1 MSERC
6 LRFAVPVFPFFG
18 DDAGDA
24 VAEFLST
31 ENPCALTFDFHPL
44 KSPSALRGRLCSRFA
59 VPAFEI
65 DSRTTVPVRE
75 VSQKAEIGARTLRPK
90 FWKAFV
96 EPGGIPAETPPTDF
110 PPYSGKSP
118 KTVADAVSNARC
130 DRSVPAVEGAFCS
143 QSLARKAL
151 SEFVASGLFRY
162 AASRNDPNSGA
173 SSGLSFQFRNGTL
186 SSEEVVL
193 AVRRSG
199 VSDENVQ
206 AFLEE
211 FLIRRE
217 LSENF
222 CLYRGDDYDSIEAAP
237 AWALST
243 LRKHASD
250 ARDYRYSFG
259 EFESAATHDDLWN
272 ACQNELVTSGKIAP
286 YLRMYWAKKILEWSL
301 SPEEA
306 YGIAMTLNDR
316 YALDGRSPNGYV

>member
-1 MSERC
+1 M
-6 LRFAVPVFPFFG
+6 
-18 DDAGDA
+18 
-24 VAEFLST
+24 
-31 ENPCALTFDFHPL
+31 
-44 KSPSALRGRLCSRFA
+44 
-59 VPAFEI
+59 VPA
-65 DSRTTVPVRE
+65 RE

-96 EPGGIPAETPPTDF
+96 EPEGIPAETLPTDF

-118 KTVADAVSNARC
+118 EAVADAVSNARC
-130 DRSVPAVEGAFCS
+130 DRLVRPVEGAFCS
-143 QSLARKAL
+143 QSLGRRAL
-151 SEFVASGLFRY
+151 SEFVGSRLSRY
-162 AASRNDPNSGA
+162 APFRNDPNSEA

-186 SSEEVVL
+186 SPEEVVL

-199 VSDENVQ
+199 VSNENVQ

-222 CLYRGDDYDSIEAAP
+222 CLYRGEDYDSLESAP
-237 AWALST
+237 AWALAT

-250 ARDYRYSFG
+250 AREYRYSFG
-259 EFESAATHDDLWN
+259 EFESAATHDNLWN
-272 ACQNELVTSGKIAP
+272 ACQNELVTSGKIAS
-286 YLRMYWAKKILEWSL
+286 YLRMYWAKKILEWSP

-306 YGIAMTLNDR
+306 YKTAMTLNDR